1 MAFLDQR
8 LKGGSRYKIPQP
20 STYNRRF
27 LWKVICIW
35 LQATKS
41 SALYVDIEQALT
53 LSQKDQQSFLLIKQS
68 TQSSSLSFQDA
79 HEETSPESQLH
90 LRKNLPKTISNCQGK
105 CGKAITANE
114 IPIVKPFGERSW
126 TCRRSGQEK
135 QKYGSIYLHFK
146 YSEEFWWNAHACS
159 WRKLKFSAY
168 QDWRKHNICTYEK
181 TSLESLGIQWR
192 LIYYLVNSLGTFY
205 IPLGEKCPNTDQR

>member
-8 LKGGSRYKIPQP
+8 LKGESRHKIPQP

-90 LRKNLPKTISNCQGK
+90 LRKNLPKTISNCQEK

-114 IPIVKPFGERSW
+114 IPIVKPFGVKDHGHVEEAVRRNRSMVLF
-126 TCRRSGQEK
+126 
-135 QKYGSIYLHFK
+135 IYIL
-146 YSEEFWWNAHACS
+146 NT
-159 WRKLKFSAY
+159 LKNF
-168 QDWRKHNICTYEK
+168 DETHMH
-181 TSLESLGIQWR
+181 
-192 LIYYLVNSLGTFY
+192 V
-205 IPLGEKCPNTDQR
+205 PGEN